1 MAWRAPGQACCVS
14 LSLSEAPGIKTK
26 RECVRVCM
34 RINTR
39 GSPSHTHLTRMSH
52 RRSILPYCHSGT
64 HRSAVCVC
72 VCGQRIQVCV
82 CVCVYEREREWQNV
96 CNPLDT
102 AAEEQVYWWKH
113 WSQQKAGPPIAPAQL
128 SVSAFQ
134 LPSLT
139 LPLPLSRSLFRTHS
153 RSGGVLSRH
162 PTPPPRHYDNWVLW
176 ASWIVGGESEQ
187 EAKVACAQFWRLL
200 TDFVSIPIS
209 HLHTYSDSLN
219 RREKRHSPQYGLL
232 FWPTGITGVLQPVSG
247 FSCSLCGC
255 IIAAYIPR
263 VCARHWSVPCSVL
276 LAPYYPFYRQLHPHV
291 FLLGQRVRH
300 QVRTLCLAPTSPHTV
315 LAQRKGH
322 RKVALWVLMAHKCK
336 KEASL
341 VQGELRTA
349 AMCL

>member
-64 HRSAVCVC
+64 HRSAVCVCVC

-139 LPLPLSRSLFRTHS
+139 LPLSRSLFRTHS

-162 PTPPPRHYDNWVLW
+162 PTPPPPSLW
-176 ASWIVGGESEQ
+176 QLGP
-187 EAKVACAQFWRLL
+187 
-200 TDFVSIPIS
+200 VSI
-209 HLHTYSDSLN
+209 LN
-219 RREKRHSPQYGLL
+219 SWWWVWAGSEGGLC
-232 FWPTGITGVLQPVSG
+232 TVLTPVDR
-247 FSCSLCGC
+247 FC
-255 IIAAYIPR
+255 
-263 VCARHWSVPCSVL
+263 
-276 LAPYYPFYRQLHPHV
+276 LHPY
-291 FLLGQRVRH
+291 LS
-300 QVRTLCLAPTSPHTV
+300 LAHLQWFT
-315 LAQRKGH
+315 
-322 RKVALWVLMAHKCK
+322 
-336 KEASL
+336 
-341 VQGELRTA
+341 
-349 AMCL
+349 